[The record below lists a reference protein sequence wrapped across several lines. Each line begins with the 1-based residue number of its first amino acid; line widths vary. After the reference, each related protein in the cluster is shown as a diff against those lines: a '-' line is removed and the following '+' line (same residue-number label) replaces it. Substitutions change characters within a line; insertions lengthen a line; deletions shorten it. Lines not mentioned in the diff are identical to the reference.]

1 MSSRRVPGSP
11 LDVVPFGRPAPHTSG
26 FLAAPFPAGD
36 LGHVG
41 AVFSSGLLSLRVSR
55 LSGLQPFALRD
66 GHHGALQH
74 VQPPC
79 RRAAVAECGTDT
91 RWLYRHW
98 RSAPS
103 AGRLAEASTEVTSR
117 RRAQG
122 AGRRV
127 LAVDRAQARRART
140 VEKPASRDVLNGR
153 RNGLVNTGANVG
165 FIRSPDRCVRRPPHR
180 AAPVR
185 HGKRIAL
192 TRPLQSH
199 VTSTCPSAP
208 RGRRCRA
215 SGGRPDRAHSPT
227 TAGAC
232 VARRRVFARDVPLRT
247 GAPRRGRRR
256 QCAESAVF
264 SSHRLSTPRHM

>member
-1 MSSRRVPGSP
+1 MSSPCSHQ
-11 LDVVPFGRPAPHTSG
+11 AS
-26 FLAAPFPAGD
+26 
-36 LGHVG
+36 
-41 AVFSSGLLSLRVSR
+41 SLRVSR
-55 LSGLQPFALRD
+55 LSGPAVRAARWPSRGSPACATTVPSCGRSGMTAQIRGGCHRSSL
-66 GHHGALQH
+66 GAGTLSGS
-74 VQPPC
+74 PC
-79 RRAAVAECGTDT
+79 RGID
-91 RWLYRHW
+91 
-98 RSAPS
+98 RSDEPS
-103 AGRLAEASTEVTSR
+103 AYSRGGTAPARGRPRPGTPCSV
-117 RRAQG
+117 
-122 AGRRV
+122 
-127 LAVDRAQARRART
+127 T

-153 RNGLVNTGANVG
+153 RNGLVSTGANVG

-232 VARRRVFARDVPLRT
+232 VARRRVFSRDVPLRT

-264 SSHRLSTPRHM
+264 SSHLLSTPRHM